1 MTSLT
6 AARKMKRL
14 VSLMTRPK
22 YVVPL
27 VLMASAGAL
36 FAQTPQQQAWDML
49 RAGVNQKS
57 TGKRTQ
63 AVRALQLLPGDPE
76 ALEMAQTA
84 LQDRKP
90 AVRAA
95 AATGLGLMGSKAA
108 IPGLKKAL
116 FDRKPAVVLAAAH
129 ALQLLNDPAGNE
141 AYYEVLTGERKSAEG
156 LVAQH
161 METLKDGKKMA
172 KLGFEEGIEFVPFA
186 DISFSA
192 AKAIRKDN
200 ASPVRATAASALV
213 NDLDPRIS
221 QALVRAVSDKSWIV
235 RASAVLAIA
244 KREDPDLL
252 NAIVPALSDKN
263 KVVRFT
269 AAAAAIR
276 LTAVAARNK
285 GVTGTINV
293 LGGESRSRQTPTAT
307 PPDPL

>member
-1 MTSLT
+1 MTT
-6 AARKMKRL
+6 
-14 VSLMTRPK
+14 PK
-22 YVVPL
+22 FVVPL

-76 ALEMAQTA
+76 ALGMAQTA

-90 AVRAA
+90 EVRVA
-95 AATGLGLMGSKAA
+95 AATGLGLMGCKAA
-108 IPGLKKAL
+108 IPGLKRAL

-129 ALQLLNDPAGNE
+129 ALQLLNDPAG
-141 AYYEVLTGERKSAEG
+141 YQVYFEVLTGERKSAEG

-161 METLKDGKKMA
+161 METLRDGKKMA
-172 KLGFEEGIEFVPFA
+172 VLGLEEGIEFIPFA
-186 DISFSA
+186 DIGFSA
-192 AKAIRKDN
+192 AKAMRKDN
-200 ASPVRATAASALV
+200 ASPVRATAARTLF
-213 NDLDPRIS
+213 NDMDPRIS

-235 RASAVLAIA
+235 RASAVLANA

-263 KVVRFT
+263 KVLRFT
-269 AAAAAIR
+269 AAAAVIR

-285 GVTGTINV
+285 NVTGTSNV

-307 PPDPL
+307 PSNPL